1 MINKHVELRS
11 MVPEDESFIYSA
23 WLKSYRSSPVATYL
37 DNDTYYDNHK
47 KIIEKLLLKANVT
60 ILCSKED
67 SSQIYGF
74 LCHEGNTAHYLYIK
88 YPFRKMGLAK
98 YLFNSVFSDATIVIT
113 HFNTTLKSRLDTM
126 TYNPYLLF
134 KETK

>member
-88 YPFRKMGLAK
+88 ALQK
-98 YLFNSVFSDATIVIT
+98 YSNFQLYSDIQ
-113 HFNTTLKSRLDTM
+113 
-126 TYNPYLLF
+126 
-134 KETK
+134 